1 MKPICF
7 MIMPYGKKATQA
19 EAGQGVAT
27 IDFNAL
33 WDRAYAPVIKE
44 LGYDPVRA
52 DQDVGAL
59 IITQMIERLYFAD
72 LVLAEMTIPNGNVY
86 YEVGIRH
93 AAREK
98 GCVLLAADW
107 SKQLFDAAQ
116 MRTVR
121 YPLADGDVGEAAAQA
136 IRAAIKPKIEALAKG
151 GSPVFE
157 SIKGYPSDVDEAS
170 ASTMKQAMAD
180 MAAFQGRIR
189 AVRAQPLSQRMP
201 AAKALAAE
209 ACQPPT
215 TAPAVFAVI
224 RLLKDSA
231 DTTDD
236 WIWLTDFFARLP
248 VDFANLEVVRET
260 NAFALANAGKPIE
273 AIAKLEELMTLSGPT
288 PERLGLLGGRYKRL
302 AAKAATPAER
312 LVYLNKSIDA
322 YERGMEID
330 LNQYYCSSNLPRLY
344 LQRNRK
350 GDRERAV
357 AVSQVVGTACERAK
371 KRKEAD
377 EWLRPTLLGATFD
390 AGDADKAEE
399 LATEVLAEGAA
410 RWKLAT
416 TMSDLESTV
425 LLVQDPD
432 TKNRLTT
439 VLDILKTAVALDLD
453 ARTRAE

>member
-1 MKPICF
+1 
-7 MIMPYGKKATQA
+7 MPVRASRPSISTRCGT
-19 EAGQGVAT
+19 
-27 IDFNAL
+27 
-33 WDRAYAPVIKE
+33 AYAPVIKE

-86 YEVGIRH
+86 YEVGVRH
-93 AAREK
+93 AARER

-107 SKQLFDAAQ
+107 SKQLFDVAQ
-116 MRTVR
+116 MRTIR
-121 YPLADGDVGEAAAQA
+121 YPLADGDVGEATAQA

-157 SIKGYPSDVDEAS
+157 SIKGYPSDVDEAD
-170 ASTMKQAMAD
+170 ASTMKEVMAD
-180 MAAFQGRIR
+180 IAAFQGRTR
-189 AVRAQPLSQRMP
+189 AVRAQPLSERMP
-201 AAKALAAE
+201 AAKALADE

-215 TAPAVFAVI
+215 TAPIALAVI

-231 DTTDD
+231 DTADD
-236 WIWLTDFFARLP
+236 WTWLTNFVARLP
-248 VDFANLEVVRET
+248 VDIASLEEVRET
-260 NAFALANAGKPIE
+260 NAFALANAGRPTE

-302 AAKAATPAER
+302 AATATTTAER

-350 GDRERAV
+350 GDRERAIT
-357 AVSQVVGTACERAK
+357 VSQIVVVACERAK

-377 EWLRPTLLGATFD
+377 EWLRPTLLGAAFD

-399 LATEVLAEGAA
+399 LATEVLADGAA

-432 TKNRLTT
+432 TKDRLTT
-439 VLDILKTAVALDLD
+439 VLETLKTAVA
-453 ARTRAE
+453 

>member
-7 MIMPYGKKATQA
+7 VIMPYGKRATRP
-19 EAGQGVAT
+19 EASHGVAT

-33 WDRAYAPVIKE
+33 WDRTYAPVIKE

-86 YEVGIRH
+86 YEVGVRH
-93 AAREK
+93 AAREN

-107 SKQLFDAAQ
+107 SKQLFDVAQ
-116 MRTVR
+116 MRTIR
-121 YPLADGDVGEAAAQA
+121 YPLADGDVDEAAAQV

-151 GSPVFE
+151 ASPVFE
-157 SIKGYPSDVDEAS
+157 SIRGYPSDVDEAH
-170 ASTMKQAMAD
+170 ASTMKEAMAD
-180 MAAFQGRIR
+180 MAAFQGRVR
-189 AVRAQPLSQRMP
+189 AVRVQLLSQRMP
-201 AAKALAAE
+201 AAKALADE
-209 ACQPPT
+209 ACRPPM
-215 TAPAVFAVI
+215 TAPTGLAVV

-231 DTTDD
+231 DTADD
-236 WIWLTDFFARLP
+236 WMWLTNFVARLP
-248 VDFANLEVVRET
+248 ADIASLQEVRET
-260 NAFALANAGKPIE
+260 NAFAFANAGKPIE
-273 AIAKLEELMTLSGPT
+273 AIAALEELMALSGPT

-302 AAKAATPAER
+302 AARAATPAER
-312 LVYLNKSIDA
+312 MVYLNKSIDA

-330 LNQYYCSSNLPRLY
+330 LNRYYCSSNLPRLY

-357 AVSQVVGTACERAK
+357 AVLHIVVAACERAK

-377 EWLRPTLLGATFD
+377 EWLRPTLLGAAFD
-390 AGDADKAEE
+390 AGDANKAEE
-399 LATEVLAEGAA
+399 LATEVVAEGAA
-410 RWKLAT
+410 RWKHEST
-416 TMSDLESTV
+416 ISDLESTV

-432 TKNRLTT
+432 TKNRLTA
-439 VLDILKTAVALDLD
+439 VLDTLKMDVA
-453 ARTRAE
+453 

>member
-7 MIMPYGKKATQA
+7 MIMPYGKKAAQA
-19 EAGQGVAT
+19 EAGQGITT

-33 WDRAYAPVIKE
+33 WDRAYAPMIKE
-44 LGYDPVRA
+44 LGYNPVRA

-86 YEVGIRH
+86 YEVGVRH
-93 AAREK
+93 AARK
-98 GCVLLAADW
+98 QGCVLLAADW
-107 SKQLFDAAQ
+107 SKQLFDIVQ
-116 MRTVR
+116 MRTIR

-136 IRAAIKPKIEALAKG
+136 IRAAIKPKIEALARG

-157 SIKGYPSDVDEAS
+157 SIKGYPSDVDEAD
-170 ASTMKQAMAD
+170 ASTMKEAMAEI
-180 MAAFQGRIR
+180 AAFQGRIR

-201 AAKALAAE
+201 AAKALADE
-209 ACQPPT
+209 ACKPPT
-215 TAPAVFAVI
+215 TAPAALAVI

-231 DTTDD
+231 DTADD
-236 WIWLTDFFARLP
+236 WTWLIAFVAQLP
-248 VDFANLEVVRET
+248 ADIASLEEVRET
-260 NAFALANAGKPIE
+260 NAFALANAGKLIE
-273 AIAKLEELMTLSGPT
+273 AIAKLEELMILSGPT

-312 LVYLNKSIDA
+312 LACLNKSIDA

-330 LNQYYCSSNLPRLY
+330 LNKYYCSSNLPRLY

-357 AVSQVVGTACERAK
+357 AVSQIVVAACERAK

-377 EWLRPTLLGATFD
+377 EWLRPTLLGAAFD

-439 VLDILKTAVALDLD
+439 VLETLKTAVA
-453 ARTRAE
+453 

>member
-1 MKPICF
+1 
-7 MIMPYGKKATQA
+7 MPYGKKGTQA
-19 EAGQGVAT
+19 EVGQGVAT

-59 IITQMIERLYFAD
+59 IITQMVERLYFAD

-86 YEVGIRH
+86 YEVGVRH

-107 SKQLFDAAQ
+107 SKQLFDVAQ
-116 MRTVR
+116 MRTIR
-121 YPLADGDVGEAAAQA
+121 YPLADGDVGEAAARA

-157 SIKGYPSDVDEAS
+157 SIKGYPSDVDEAD
-170 ASTMKQAMAD
+170 ASTMKEAMAD
-180 MAAFQGRIR
+180 MAEFQGRIR

-201 AAKALAAE
+201 AAKALADE

-215 TAPAVFAVI
+215 IAAIALAVV

-236 WIWLTDFFARLP
+236 WTWLTDFLARLP
-248 VDFANLEVVRET
+248 VDIATMEEVRET

-288 PERLGLLGGRYKRL
+288 PERLGLLAGRYKRL
-302 AAKAATPAER
+302 AAKAGTLAER
-312 LVYLNKSIDA
+312 LVYLNKCIDA
-322 YERGMEID
+322 YEPGMEID
-330 LNQYYCSSNLPRLY
+330 LNQYYCPSNLPRLY

-357 AVSQVVGTACERAK
+357 AVSQIVVAACERAK

-377 EWLRPTLLGATFD
+377 EWLRPTLLGAAFD

-399 LATEVLAEGAA
+399 LAAEVLAEGAA

-416 TMSDLESTV
+416 TLSDLESTV

-439 VLDILKTAVALDLD
+439 VLEILKTTMA
-453 ARTRAE
+453 

>member
-52 DQDVGAL
+52 DQDVGEL
-59 IITQMIERLYFAD
+59 IVTQLIERLYFAD
-72 LVLAEMTIPNGNVY
+72 LFLAEMTVPNGNVY
-86 YEVGIRH
+86 YQVGVRH

-107 SKQLFDAAQ
+107 SKPLFDVAQ
-116 MRTVR
+116 MRTIR
-121 YPLADGDVGEAAAQA
+121 YPLVDGDVGETAAQV
-136 IRAAIKPKIEALAKG
+136 IRAAIKPKIVDLAKG
-151 GSPVFE
+151 GSPIFE
-157 SIKGYPSDVDEAS
+157 SIKGYPSDVDEAE
-170 ASTMKQAMAD
+170 ASTIKELMAE
-180 MAAFQGRIR
+180 AAFQGRIR

-201 AAKALAAE
+201 AAKALADE
-209 ACQPPT
+209 VSQPPT
-215 TAPAVFAVI
+215 RAEVALAAI

-231 DTTDD
+231 DTADD
-236 WIWLTDFFARLP
+236 STWLTNFVARLP
-248 VDFANLEVVRET
+248 ADIASLEEVRET

-302 AAKAATPAER
+302 AAKASTPAER
-312 LVYLNKSIDA
+312 VVYLNKSIDA
-322 YERGMEID
+322 YERGMEMD

-350 GDRERAV
+350 GDRERAI
-357 AVSQVVGTACERAK
+357 AVSQIVVAACERAK
-371 KRKEAD
+371 KRNEAD
-377 EWLRPTLLGATFD
+377 EWLRPTLLVAAFD
-390 AGDADKAEE
+390 ALDADKAEE
-399 LATEVLAEGAA
+399 LATELLAEGPA

-416 TMSDLESTV
+416 MISDLESTV

-432 TKNRLTT
+432 TKNRLAT
-439 VLDILKTAVALDLD
+439 VLETLKTAID
-453 ARTRAE
+453 

>member
-27 IDFNAL
+27 VDFNAL

-86 YEVGIRH
+86 YEVGVRH

-107 SKQLFDAAQ
+107 SKQLFDVAS
-116 MRTVR
+116 MRTIR
-121 YPLADGDVGEAAAQA
+121 YPLSDGDVGEEAAQT
-136 IRAAIKPKIEALAKG
+136 IRAAIKPKIEALARG
-151 GSPVFE
+151 GSPVFD
-157 SIKGYPSDVDEAS
+157 SIKGYPSDVDVAQ
-170 ASTMKQAMAD
+170 ASTMKEAMAD
-180 MAAFQGRIR
+180 IAALQGRARAIR
-189 AVRAQPLSQRMP
+189 ALPPAQRMP
-201 AAKALAAE
+201 KAKAFAEDVCQPPMTAAAALAA
-209 ACQPPT
+209 
-215 TAPAVFAVI
+215 I

-231 DTTDD
+231 DTADD
-236 WIWLTDFFARLP
+236 WTWLTNFLARLP
-248 VDFANLEVVRET
+248 EDLASLEEVRET
-260 NAFALANAGKPIE
+260 NAFALANAGQLME
-273 AIAKLEELMTLSGPT
+273 AIARLEELMALSGPT

-357 AVSQVVGTACERAK
+357 AMSQIVLAACERAR
-371 KRKEAD
+371 KRNEAD
-377 EWLRPTLLGATFD
+377 EWLRPTLLGAAFD

-399 LATEVLAEGAA
+399 LATDVLAEGAA
-410 RWKLAT
+410 RWKLAAVI
-416 TMSDLESTV
+416 SDLESTV
-425 LLVQDPD
+425 LLLQDPD
-432 TKNRLTT
+432 TKDRLTT
-439 VLDILKTAVALDLD
+439 VLETLKAAVG
-453 ARTRAE
+453 